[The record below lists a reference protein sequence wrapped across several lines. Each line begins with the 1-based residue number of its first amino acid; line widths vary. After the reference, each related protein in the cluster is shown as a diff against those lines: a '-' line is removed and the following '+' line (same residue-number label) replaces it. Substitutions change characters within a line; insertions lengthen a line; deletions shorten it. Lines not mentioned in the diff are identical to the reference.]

1 MFLPKKHLKYV
12 NHEGQGQMP
21 RQWLPSIQEI
31 FGETFPAIP
40 PGPSYALPS
49 HTRHAAPPPL
59 PAVYE
64 IDHSNEGAPSN
75 EQGLLSR
82 IPTVE
87 RPLGIISPINELQHP
102 KVIHPE
108 NPSFPS
114 NSCSLNERCR
124 LSKHPELSIS
134 QPGSLTCDPI
144 DLAKP
149 SFAEPP
155 NMFHEIPI
163 RKIPNPIPPQPEQL
177 CQPEKQTPSSLDFTL
192 SFKVIETASARA
204 LALVRYHSAMS
215 QSDNHQR
222 SLPGPSITEINGLL
236 SQEQQKVDALVHI
249 RDGLVRSN
257 HNQALAQ
264 QNTRAS
270 ACMVDEA
277 DRGLCSS
284 VTKQSKTHKVSKN
297 KREWHEVSQTKPFL
311 VSTVSVLL
319 TQLKDNALRC
329 HSCNRSETPE
339 WRRGPDGSRTLCNA
353 CGLHYAKLSRRT
365 GKFVVLDKIGARGK
379 T

>member
-1 MFLPKKHLKYV
+1 
-12 NHEGQGQMP
+12 
-21 RQWLPSIQEI
+21 
-31 FGETFPAIP
+31 
-40 PGPSYALPS
+40 
-49 HTRHAAPPPL
+49 
-59 PAVYE
+59 
-64 IDHSNEGAPSN
+64 
-75 EQGLLSR
+75 
-82 IPTVE
+82 
-87 RPLGIISPINELQHP
+87 
-102 KVIHPE
+102 
-108 NPSFPS
+108 
-114 NSCSLNERCR
+114 
-124 LSKHPELSIS
+124 
-134 QPGSLTCDPI
+134 
-144 DLAKP
+144 
-149 SFAEPP
+149 
-155 NMFHEIPI
+155 
-163 RKIPNPIPPQPEQL
+163 
-177 CQPEKQTPSSLDFTL
+177 
-192 SFKVIETASARA
+192 
-204 LALVRYHSAMS
+204 MS

-297 KREWHEVSQTKPFL
+297 KREWHE
-311 VSTVSVLL
+311 
-319 TQLKDNALRC
+319 DNALRC

>member
-177 CQPEKQTPSSLDFTL
+177 CQPEKQTPSSLDLTM
-192 SFKVIETASARA
+192 SFKVIETVSARA

-222 SLPGPSITEINGLL
+222 SLPGPFITEINGLL
-236 SQEQQKVDALVHI
+236 SQEQQKQDALIHI
-249 RDGLVRSN
+249 RDELVRFN
-257 HNQALAQ
+257 QNQALAQ
-264 QNTRAS
+264 QNTRAT
-270 ACMVDEA
+270 AF
-277 DRGLCSS
+277 
-284 VTKQSKTHKVSKN
+284 TKQRKTHKVSLE
-297 KREWHEVSQTKPFL
+297 KREWHEVSQIKLFL
-311 VSTVSVLL
+311 VITVSILL
-319 TQLKDNALRC
+319 TQLKDSALRC

-339 WRRGPDGSRTLCNA
+339 WCRGPDGSRTLCNA
-353 CGLHYAKLSRRT
+353 CGLHYAEMSRRT
-365 GKFVVLDKIGARGK
+365 GKFMATDDIGIRAKHRRIG
-379 T
+379 

>member
-1 MFLPKKHLKYV
+1 MFLPRKHLNYV
-12 NHEGQGQMP
+12 NHEGQGQMS
-21 RQWLPSIQEI
+21 RQYLPSIQEI
-31 FGETFPAIP
+31 FGETSLAIT
-40 PGPSYALPS
+40 PGPSYALPC

-75 EQGLLSR
+75 EQGLLFKIS
-82 IPTVE
+82 TVE
-87 RPLGIISPINELQHP
+87 RSLGINSPINELQHP
-102 KVIHPE
+102 EVIRPE
-108 NPSFPS
+108 NPSFP
-114 NSCSLNERCR
+114 NGRSLNEQCR
-124 LSKHPELSIS
+124 LPKHPELSIP
-134 QPGSLTCDPI
+134 QPGSLSCDPI
-144 DLAKP
+144 GLAQP

-192 SFKVIETASARA
+192 SFKIETVSARA
-204 LALVRYHSAMS
+204 LALVRYHSATS

-236 SQEQQKVDALVHI
+236 IQEQQKQDALIHI
-249 RDGLVRSN
+249 RDELVRFN
-257 HNQALAQ
+257 QNQALAQ
-264 QNTRAS
+264 QNTRAA
-270 ACMVDEA
+270 ACMANEA

-284 VTKQSKTHKVSKN
+284 VTKQSKTHPVSKKKEN
-297 KREWHEVSQTKPFL
+297 GTS
-311 VSTVSVLL
+311 
-319 TQLKDNALRC
+319 ALRC

-365 GKFVVLDKIGARGK
+365 GKFVASDDIGARSK

>member
-1 MFLPKKHLKYV
+1 MFLPKKHLNYV
-12 NHEGQGQMP
+12 NHESQGQMP

-31 FGETFPAIP
+31 FGETSLAIP
-40 PGPSYALPS
+40 PGPSCALPY

-75 EQGLLSR
+75 EQGLLFK

-87 RPLGIISPINELQHP
+87 GSLGIISPINELQHP
-102 KVIHPE
+102 VVIRPE
-108 NPSFPS
+108 NPSFPPNGRS
-114 NSCSLNERCR
+114 RNEGCR
-124 LSKHPELSIS
+124 LPKHTELSIP
-134 QPGSLTCDPI
+134 QPGSLSCDPI
-144 DLAKP
+144 DLAQP

-163 RKIPNPIPPQPEQL
+163 RKIPNAIPPQPEQL
-177 CQPEKQTPSSLDFTL
+177 CQPGKQTPSSLDFTL
-192 SFKVIETASARA
+192 SFKLIETVSARA

-215 QSDNHQR
+215 QSNNHQK

-236 SQEQQKVDALVHI
+236 SLEQQKQDALIHI
-249 RDGLVRSN
+249 RDELMRFN
-257 HNQALAQ
+257 QNQALAQ
-264 QNTRAS
+264 QNTRVAT
-270 ACMVDEA
+270 CMADEA
-277 DRGLCSS
+277 DRGLCPS
-284 VTKQSKTHKVSKN
+284 VTKQSKTHKVSKK
-297 KREWHEVSQTKPFL
+297 KREWHEVSQMKPFL
-311 VSTVSVLL
+311 VLTNSILL
-319 TQLKDNALRC
+319 TQLKDSALRC

-365 GKFVVLDKIGARGK
+365 GKFVASGDIGTRGK